1 VLATELDT
9 HLYEVAPLANGEPN
23 GTYLAVTS
31 VRGSSDAE
39 VDRARASAEGAARRY
54 LDRHP
59 GCAAVGVY
67 HSYPS
72 PGPRRVFVCELRR

>member
-1 VLATELDT
+1 VLATEHDT

-23 GTYLAVTS
+23 GTYLEAAS

-39 VDRARASAEGAARRY
+39 IERARLTAEAAARRY
-54 LDRHP
+54 LHRHP
-59 GCAAVGVY
+59 ECAAVGVY

-72 PGPRRVFVCELRR
+72 PGPRRAFVCQVSR